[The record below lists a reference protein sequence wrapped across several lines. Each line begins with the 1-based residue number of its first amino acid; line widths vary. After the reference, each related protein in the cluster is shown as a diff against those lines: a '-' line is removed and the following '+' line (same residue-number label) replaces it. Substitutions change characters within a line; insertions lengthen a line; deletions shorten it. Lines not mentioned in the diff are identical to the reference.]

1 MVYLKQACLQS
12 FSSDIFDKQCNMFT
26 LLTGAS
32 LSRNTASCASI
43 SCPNS
48 VFKRSPELPT
58 TAHVAN
64 WRGWKGG
71 LAGSKMLRSSSQ
83 RVWL

>member
-1 MVYLKQACLQS
+1 VGSTSQEQ
-12 FSSDIFDKQCNMFT
+12 DIKVIT

-43 SCPNS
+43 SRPNS

-71 LAGSKMLRSSSQ
+71 LAGSKILRSSSH
-83 RVWL
+83 RVRL